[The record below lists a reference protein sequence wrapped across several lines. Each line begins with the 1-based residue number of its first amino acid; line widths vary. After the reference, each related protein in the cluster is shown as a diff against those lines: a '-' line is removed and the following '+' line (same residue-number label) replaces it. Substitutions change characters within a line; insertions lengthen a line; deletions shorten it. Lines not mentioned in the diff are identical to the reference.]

1 MKNPTLKGW
10 AAIIGALLAL
20 AISVIAALSD
30 SAISPEEAQD
40 MTTKTGEL
48 IDTIQQETAE

>member
-10 AAIIGALLAL
+10 AAIIGALVAL

-30 SAISPEEAQD
+30 RTISPEEAQD
-40 MTTKTGEL
+40 MTAKTGEL